1 MNILSINFKKV
12 NLDLLLEDLEN
23 KRFDLLS
30 KSDSKELLS
39 RFEKAIASG
48 DFLSA
53 RNISISCIHLQIP
66 TFFDFVKRKGIFRY
80 SKYTNGKC
88 LVKDIA
94 SEILKNCE
102 KYNLFTSETKYLK
115 SIINYSIVDNFYKA
129 IDKVILMEI
138 RAFEKKYPK
147 NSFIKTLLV
156 FTDYLFLS
164 DYHPEDEGIVS
175 ELTGRTKEEIS
186 SAVSYLIYFYT
197 DRIKTQN
204 INTQFVSEEFLRSA
218 ELPRLIISTCYN
230 LDFREFEISIDHFDY
245 YCILDN
251 NKLIINPPYE
261 NFEKAIRLG
270 YIRTDLQKITDQIE
284 TYGALSFEKLVDDL
298 NELNFDFFEL
308 TNDHNYERYRVKMP
322 EPIFDKLIEKFIL
335 PDTLFEE
342 EVIYLALTFKEQLLT
357 FNDLERIK
365 LKENLTLGE
374 FLKIQRVFIIFYMFF
389 TKGIYK
395 KEKVETSILLRSLIP
410 SFTEEDLYH
419 LLQKVFPIEK
429 IENFL
434 NIVCWDSGMDY
445 IFDLQYHPIL
455 YFDNY
460 FLIPLSVYTHS
471 NSIRNIYASEYKRDN
486 KALLS
491 NGEIDPLVNS
501 LITSLK
507 KAGIECY
514 SQINI
519 GSTDIDVVAIFDEIL
534 FVFECKQS
542 LLPVSTFD
550 LRTTFDYVKKAE
562 KQLDLIIKSFEGGNL
577 IKQIELKTK
586 SKIGKISKIH
596 GAIILSNRL
605 FNGNLFKY
613 AVRNIH
619 EFTNMIN
626 NGKIRTDKGE
636 FYLWPE
642 KKLTSHFLTDYL
654 GLENSIYNLLFNS
667 LSKRTLTY
675 DILTPNIEFSTYY
688 LDVKSAVA
696 KMEEF
701 TNTLEQVS

>member
-1 MNILSINFKKV
+1 MNILNINFKKV
-12 NLDLLLEDLEN
+12 NTENLIEDISN
-23 KRFDLLS
+23 KKIDVLS
-30 KSDSKELLS
+30 KKDAKELLS
-39 RFEKAIASG
+39 RFQRSMKTG
-48 DFLSA
+48 DFISA
-53 RNISISCIHLQIP
+53 RNISIACVHLQIP
-66 TFFDFVKRKGIFRY
+66 FFFDIIKRRGIFRY

-88 LVKDIA
+88 IVKGIA

-102 KYNLFTSETKYLK
+102 KYNLFPSEERYLN
-115 SIINYSIVDNFYKA
+115 SIINYSIVEDFYKA

-138 RAFEKKYPK
+138 RAFEKKFPK

-164 DYHPEDEGIVS
+164 EYYPEDKGVIS

-197 DRIKTQN
+197 DRIKSQN
-204 INTQFVSEEFLRSA
+204 INTQFVSEEFLKSG
-218 ELPRLIISTCYN
+218 ELTRLIISTCYG
-230 LDFREFEISIDHFDY
+230 LDFREFEISIDHFNY
-245 YCILDN
+245 YCIFDN
-251 NKLIINPPYE
+251 EKLTINPPYE

-270 YIRTDLQKITDQIE
+270 YIRTDLQKITDKIE
-284 TYGALSFEKLVDDL
+284 TYGALSFEKLIEDL
-298 NELNFDFFEL
+298 NELDFDFFEL

-322 EPIFDKLIEKFIL
+322 EPIFDKLVEYFIL

-342 EVIYLALTFKEQLLT
+342 EIIYLALTFKEQLLT
-357 FNDLERIK
+357 FNDLENIQ

-389 TKGIYK
+389 AKGIYK

-410 SFTEEDLYH
+410 SFTEEDLYN
-419 LLQKVFPIEK
+419 LLKKVFPIEK
-429 IENFL
+429 IEDFL
-434 NIVCWDSGMDY
+434 DIVCWDPSMDY

-471 NSIRNIYASEYKRDN
+471 NSIRNVYASEYKRDN

-491 NGEIDPLVNS
+491 DGEIDPLVNS
-501 LITSLK
+501 LVKSLN

-519 GSTDIDVVAIFDEIL
+519 GSTDIDVVAIFEEVL

-562 KQLDLIIKSFEGGNL
+562 KQLDLIIKSFEDGNL
-577 IKQIELKTK
+577 IKHVELKKK
-586 SKIGKISKIH
+586 SKIGNISKVH

-619 EFTNMIN
+619 ELTNMIN

-642 KKLTSHFLTDYL
+642 KKLTPQFLIDYL
-654 GLENSIYNLLFNS
+654 GLENSVYNLLFNS
-667 LSKRTLTY
+667 LSKRTLIY
-675 DILTPNIEFSTYY
+675 SILKPNIEFSTYY
-688 LDVKSAVA
+688 LDIKSAVA
-696 KMEEF
+696 KIEEF
-701 TNTLEQVS
+701 TDTLEKVS